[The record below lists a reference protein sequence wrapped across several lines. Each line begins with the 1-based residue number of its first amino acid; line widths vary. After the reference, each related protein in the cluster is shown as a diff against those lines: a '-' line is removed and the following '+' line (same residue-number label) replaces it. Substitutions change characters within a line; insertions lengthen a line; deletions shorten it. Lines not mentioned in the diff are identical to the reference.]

1 MAMSFFGIVRFPNEG
16 KKKFSFL
23 KMSFTVLFFSTIY
36 LVKGLTKNAHLK
48 LLPGFPPPIFYSIYA
63 QESDC
68 LLRLDCFRDFDEG
81 VAFVKSN
88 IKPILL
94 DFTDRVCINCRKMEE
109 NVWSDF
115 KVYQILKNKFLLIS
129 LYVDDRRALP
139 KEKQF
144 KIKFNDSHLKSTE
157 TIGDKW
163 STFQY
168 LNFQTASQPY
178 YVIMNA
184 DLEILNKAKQYSGID
199 EYYKCL
205 LGGLENE

>member
-1 MAMSFFGIVRFPNEG
+1 
-16 KKKFSFL
+16 
-23 KMSFTVLFFSTIY
+23 
-36 LVKGLTKNAHLK
+36 
-48 LLPGFPPPIFYSIYA
+48 
-63 QESDC
+63 
-68 LLRLDCFRDFDEG
+68 
-81 VAFVKSN
+81 
-88 IKPILL
+88 
-94 DFTDRVCINCRKMEE
+94 MEE

-115 KVYQILKNKFLLIS
+115 KVYEILKNKFLLIS

-139 KEKQF
+139 KEEQF